1 MGREPRG
8 ASRPGI
14 DAEIDPKTGTE
25 TGTEAGAD
33 PVAALRAL
41 VGIPTVSWP
50 DEGHVDAAAF
60 EALHAE
66 LADRF
71 PLLHSRLEQHR
82 VGVHGLMFRWRGAA
96 TDRPV
101 VLMAHQDVV
110 PVDDSAPWQ
119 HPPF

>member
-1 MGREPRG
+1 MGREPAG
-8 ASRPGI
+8 TSRP
-14 DAEIDPKTGTE
+14 EVDPE
-25 TGTEAGAD
+25 TGTD
-33 PVAALRAL
+33 PVAALRAV

-50 DEGHVDAAAF
+50 DEVQIDGAAF

-71 PLLHSRLEQHR
+71 PLLHGRLEQHR
-82 VGVHGLMFRWRGAA
+82 VGVHGLMFRWPGAA

-119 HPPF
+119 HPP